1 MKFEDVENA
10 RLNYMNERK
19 KVRRKAT
26 RITLS
31 IYLPL
36 LLVVVIVNY
45 SVLANLFLSLFSSS
59 LQNLFFLLIPIL
71 MMLFFAILI
80 PYVIIAIVVSS
91 STADDAVKYKKAY
104 KGYFVGQQLEKTFSN
119 LKYSHDV
126 GLDRQILIDNGMI
139 NTGDRYLSNDLTTG
153 KYKDVDFAQADVH
166 IEEEYKDGDGDTQY
180 ETVFKGRYLVF
191 EFPKKF
197 NSRMMLTHSGSP
209 KSEINPKD
217 RNKIL
222 QYMQTES
229 TEFNKAFAMYAE
241 DGVEALYILT
251 PDFMERVQELGRS
264 HNDTV
269 SIYFADNKMIIGID
283 DGGDIF
289 EPPSP
294 EKPIDEK
301 IELEKVGQEINLI
314 THIIDS
320 LKLNRKVST

>member
-10 RLNYMNERK
+10 RLNYINERK

-45 SVLANLFLSLFSSS
+45 SVLANLFLSLLSSS

-166 IEEEYKDGDGDTQY
+166 IEEEYKDGDTQY
-180 ETVFKGRYLVF
+180 ETVFKGRYLC
-191 EFPKKF
+191 PPCKK
-197 NSRMMLTHSGSP
+197 NEAIHKNDLNKEKT
-209 KSEINPKD
+209 SED
-217 RNKIL
+217 
-222 QYMQTES
+222 T
-229 TEFNKAFAMYAE
+229 
-241 DGVEALYILT
+241 DLYIF
-251 PDFMERVQELGRS
+251 DWV
-264 HNDTV
+264 
-269 SIYFADNKMIIGID
+269 
-283 DGGDIF
+283 
-289 EPPSP
+289 
-294 EKPIDEK
+294 
-301 IELEKVGQEINLI
+301 
-314 THIIDS
+314 
-320 LKLNRKVST
+320 